1 MGTIAN
7 TANERREA
15 VARGLL
21 PPVRIAEQPLHWTM
35 AERLEH
41 HRCPGVAVA
50 AMHEGRIDWVDGFGV
65 REQGRPE
72 PVGPDT
78 VFMVASCSKPVTAML
93 VLQQVA
99 RGVLD
104 LDAPLNGYLRRWQ
117 IPDNDFTA
125 DHPVT
130 LRRALSHTSG
140 LTVGGWG
147 VVPRDGQPVPTW
159 LDLLEGRPPSKLG
172 AVFVDKAYDG
182 TDRYSGAGYL
192 LAQMALEDV
201 LDRRFADLA
210 DEMIFSPLGMT
221 RTSFR
226 ATPSEAMLSDIASG
240 HPGDGSTVWAG
251 GWMISA
257 EAGAGGLFSTARDY
271 ATFLLAC
278 RAAHHGEA
286 GAILGSSLARQA
298 MTRHDQS
305 AFGLGFRVLGDEARK
320 RINHGGSNDGYQ
332 SETDLFLESGDG
344 GVVLTNAI
352 SGIFL
357 YREILNALAEVY
369 EWPDFL
375 LAPKHLKVLTDDD
388 LQRYVGTYRIVS
400 GMEMPLLRVWTE
412 CGRLYNAI
420 DGIRF
425 GEQETFCDTDGVL
438 FSQTGPFETRPE
450 FGDDGR
456 VQHLTVR
463 EGDVVILRAER
474 ADP

>member
-1 MGTIAN
+1 MGTTAS
-7 TANERREA
+7 TANDRREA
-15 VARGLL
+15 VASGLL
-21 PPVRIAEQPLHWTM
+21 PPVRIAGQPLHWTM
-35 AERLEH
+35 HERLEH

-50 AMHEGRIDWVDGFGV
+50 AMHDGRIDWVDGFGV

-72 PVGPDT
+72 SVSADT

-93 VLQQVA
+93 VLQQVE

-117 IPDNDFTA
+117 IPDNDITA

-140 LTVGGWG
+140 LTIGGWG

-172 AVFVDKAYDG
+172 PVIVDRAYDG

-201 LDRRFADLA
+201 LGRPFAELA
-210 DEMIFSPLGMT
+210 DEMIFTPLGMT

-226 ATPSEAMLSDIASG
+226 PTPSDAMLTDIASG
-240 HPGDGSTVWAG
+240 HPGDGSTVWPG

-271 ATFLLAC
+271 ATFLLGC
-278 RAAHHGEA
+278 RAAYHGEP
-286 GAILGSSLARQA
+286 GAILTRSLAQHA
-298 MTRHDQS
+298 MTRHDRS
-305 AFGLGFRVLGDEARK
+305 AFGLGFRVLGEGAGK

-357 YREILNALAEVY
+357 YREVLNAIAEVY
-369 EWPDFL
+369 DWPDFL
-375 LAPKHLKVLTDDD
+375 LAPKRVKVLTDDE

-412 CGRLYNAI
+412 HGKLYNAI

-438 FSQTGPFETRPE
+438 FSQTGPFESRPE
-450 FGDDGR
+450 FGEDGR
-456 VQHLTVR
+456 VHRITVQ

-474 ADP
+474 TEP